1 MRSFVCSAVRS
12 AVRSAV
18 SPTVVSVV
26 VSAVVSAVVLAPLLL
41 LATPARSATLECER
55 VDDNKIS
62 IDGLRSDW
70 NDVTIEP
77 LLGKA
82 ILKGRS
88 QWQGKPD
95 LEGKLR
101 CAHDS
106 KGTYLLLE
114 VNDDQV
120 VRTRRPGT
128 REDRVELIFATEKGK
143 TRTLRIHPPNARYR
157 KASVR
162 WVKGRRSTKGLTYRV
177 IRLRH
182 GYAIEMKIADGA
194 VPGYALGS
202 PKLRMSVQIIDHDGG
217 PSRKADT
224 VMGTGGNTMATLGV
238 VEYDTAKELLAGF
251 LKQKG
256 LTKKQILHY
265 KVGNFVTGRAR
276 EQLVIAG
283 TFVALMGEDIA
294 KGGAYFA
301 VRAPWAKKQTDLLRF
316 RTVDLDGNGNLDI
329 VYVVRQVSSGG
340 LTRDI
345 LVVLRFLDSNRFD
358 IFFMHEIAKRQ
369 GGRMLTNK
377 YRFVKRGKKTDIVIT
392 FGKAKGFTQQTYR
405 TSHGG
410 KLEGLLTPW
419 GPKKKTYQFA
429 FDGYTEK

>member
-1 MRSFVCSAVRS
+1 MGSLV
-12 AVRSAV
+12 
-18 SPTVVSVV
+18 PSVV
-26 VSAVVSAVVLAPLLL
+26 LLSSLLCLA
-41 LATPARSATLECER
+41 APARSATLECER
-55 VDDNKIS
+55 IDDNKIS

-70 NDVTIEP
+70 NDVTVEP

-82 ILKGRS
+82 ILKGKG

-106 KGTYLLLE
+106 TGTFLLLE
-114 VNDDQV
+114 VTDDQV

-128 REDRVELIFATEKGK
+128 REDRVELIFATPKGK
-143 TRTLRIHPPNARYR
+143 TRTLRIHPPNARYK

-162 WVKGRRSTKGLTYRV
+162 WTKGRRSTKGITHRV

-182 GYAIEMKIADGA
+182 GYAIEIKVSDGA

-224 VMGTGGNTMATLGV
+224 VMGTGGSTVATLGV
-238 VEYDTAKELLAGF
+238 VEYDTARKLLTGF

-256 LTKKQILHY
+256 LTKKNILHY
-265 KVGNFVTGRAR
+265 KVGNFITGRAR
-276 EQLVIAG
+276 EQMVIAG
-283 TFVALMGEDIA
+283 TFVALMGEDVA

-301 VRAPWAKKQTDLLRF
+301 VRAPWAKKQGDLLRF

-329 VYVVRQVSSGG
+329 VFVVRQSVAGG

-358 IFFMHEIAKRQ
+358 IYFMHEIVKRQ
-369 GGRMLTNK
+369 GGRVLTNK
-377 YRFVKRGKKTDIVIT
+377 YSFVKRGKKTDIVIT
-392 FGKAKGFTQQTYR
+392 LGKASGFTKQTYR

-419 GPKKKTYQFA
+419 TKKKKTYQFRH
-429 FDGYTEK
+429 DGYTER

>member
-1 MRSFVCSAVRS
+1 MRPFVCFAV
-12 AVRSAV
+12 
-18 SPTVVSVV
+18 
-26 VSAVVSAVVLAPLLL
+26 L
-41 LATPARSATLECER
+41 LATVTLLTSPARSAPLECER

-70 NDVTIEP
+70 KDVTIEP
-77 LLGKA
+77 LVGTA
-82 ILKGRS
+82 ILKGRG

-101 CAHDS
+101 CAHDAN
-106 KGTYLLLE
+106 GTYLLLE

-120 VRTRRPGT
+120 VRTGRPGT
-128 REDRVELIFATEKGK
+128 REDRVELIFATAKGK
-143 TRTLRIHPPNARYR
+143 TRTLRIYPPNAKHK

-162 WVKGRRSTKGLTYRV
+162 WVKGRRSTKGLSHKV
-177 IRLRH
+177 IRLPQ

-202 PKLRMSVQIIDHDGG
+202 PKLRMSIHIIDHDGG
-217 PSRKADT
+217 PSRKPDT
-224 VMGTGGNTMATLGV
+224 IMGFGGSTVATLGV
-238 VEYDTAKELLAGF
+238 VEYDTARKLLAGF
-251 LKQKG
+251 LQQKG
-256 LTKKQILHY
+256 LTKKNILHY
-265 KVGNFVTGRAR
+265 QVGNFVTGRAQ
-276 EQLVIAG
+276 EQLAIAG

-301 VRAPWAKKQTDLLRF
+301 VQAPWAKKQADLLRF
-316 RTVDLDGNGNLDI
+316 RTLDLDGDGKLEI
-329 VYVVRQVSSGG
+329 AYVVRQVVAGG

-358 IFFMHEIAKRQ
+358 IYFMHEIVKRQ
-369 GGRMLTNK
+369 GHRVLTNK
-377 YRFVKRGKKTDIVIT
+377 YRFVKRGKKTDIEISL
-392 FGKAKGFTQQTYR
+392 GKATGFTQQTYR

-419 GPKKKTYQFA
+419 TKKKKTYQFA
-429 FDGYTEK
+429 HDGYTEK

>member
-1 MRSFVCSAVRS
+1 MRS
-12 AVRSAV
+12 AVRSTVCSALCAV
-18 SPTVVSVV
+18 LVPASLILFVGAARGSV
-26 VSAVVSAVVLAPLLL
+26 
-41 LATPARSATLECER
+41 LECQR
-55 VDDNKIS
+55 IGDNSIS
-62 IDGLRSDW
+62 VDGLRSDW

-82 ILKGRS
+82 ILKGKN

-95 LEGKLR
+95 LEGKVR
-101 CAHDS
+101 CAHDG

-128 REDRVELIFATEKGK
+128 REDRVELIFATATGK
-143 TRTLRIHPPNARYR
+143 TRTLRIHPPNARYK

-162 WVKGRRSTKGLTYRV
+162 WVKGRRSTKGITHRV

-182 GYAIEMKIADGA
+182 GYAIEMKIVDGA

-202 PKLRMSVQIIDHDGG
+202 PKLKMSIRIIDHDGG

-224 VMGTGGNTMATLGV
+224 VMGTGGSTLATLGV
-238 VEYDTAKELLAGF
+238 VEYDTAKNLLAGF
-251 LKQKG
+251 LKAKG
-256 LTKKQILHY
+256 LSKGQILHY
-265 KVGNFVTGRAR
+265 KVGNFVTGRSR

-283 TFVALMGEDIA
+283 THVALMGEDIA
-294 KGGAYFA
+294 TGGGYYSTK
-301 VRAPWAKKQTDLLRF
+301 APWAKKQGDLLRF
-316 RTVDLDGNGNLDI
+316 RMVDLDGNGNLDI
-329 VYVVRQVSSGG
+329 AYVVRQTTPSG
-340 LTRDI
+340 LIRDI

-358 IFFMHEIAKRQ
+358 IYFMHEIVKRQ
-369 GGRMLTNK
+369 GARILTNK
-377 YRFVKRGKKTDIVIT
+377 YRFIKRGKKTDIQIT
-392 FGKAKGFTQQTYR
+392 LGKAAGFTQQTYR

-419 GPKKKTYQFA
+419 GKKKKTYQFA
-429 FDGYTEK
+429 YDGYTEK

>member
-1 MRSFVCSAVRS
+1 MRS

-18 SPTVVSVV
+18 C
-26 VSAVVSAVVLAPLLL
+26 SAVCAAVVPATLLVL
-41 LATPARSATLECER
+41 TIPARGSTLECQR
-55 VDDNKIS
+55 VDNNAIS

-70 NDVTIEP
+70 NNVTMEH
-77 LLGKA
+77 LRGKA
-82 ILKGRS
+82 ILSGKD

-95 LEGKLR
+95 LEGKVR
-101 CAHDS
+101 CGHNA
-106 KGTYLLLE
+106 KGTFLLVE

-128 REDRVELIFATEKGK
+128 REDRVEFIFAAKKGK

-157 KASVR
+157 RASVR
-162 WVKGRRSTKGLTYRV
+162 WVKGRRSTKGITHRV

-182 GYAIEMKIADGA
+182 GYAIEMKIVDGA

-202 PKLRMSVQIIDHDGG
+202 PKLRMSIRIIDHDGG

-224 VMGTGGNTMATLGV
+224 VMGTGGDTVSTLGV
-238 VEYDTAKELLAGF
+238 VEYDTARNLLAGF
-251 LKQKG
+251 LKQKS
-256 LTKKQILHY
+256 LRKSQILHY

-283 TFVALMGEDIA
+283 TFVAVMGEDLGS
-294 KGGAYFA
+294 GGAIFS
-301 VRAPWAKKQTDLLRF
+301 VKAPWAKKQNDLLRF

-329 VYVVRQVSSGG
+329 VYVVRQTIAGG

-358 IFFMHEIAKRQ
+358 IYFMHEISKRQ
-369 GGRMLTNK
+369 GARVLTNK
-377 YRFVKRGKKTDIVIT
+377 YRFIKRGKKTDIQISLA
-392 FGKAKGFTQQTYR
+392 KASGFTKQTYR

-410 KLEGLLTPW
+410 NLQGLLTPW
-419 GPKKKTYQFA
+419 GKKKKTFQFA
-429 FDGYTEK
+429 HDGVTEK

>member
-1 MRSFVCSAVRS
+1 MRLLTPSLVLLSTVFSLVC
-12 AVRSAV
+12 
-18 SPTVVSVV
+18 
-26 VSAVVSAVVLAPLLL
+26 
-41 LATPARSATLECER
+41 LATPARGATLECER
-55 VDDNKIS
+55 VDDNAIS
-62 IDGLRSDW
+62 IDGLRGDW
-70 NDVTIEP
+70 SNVTVEP

-82 ILKGRS
+82 VLEGKSR
-88 QWQGKPD
+88 WQGKPD
-95 LEGKLR
+95 LEGKVR

-106 KGTYLLLE
+106 KGTYLLVE

-128 REDRVELIFATEKGK
+128 REDRVELIFATPKGK
-143 TRTLRIHPPNARYR
+143 TRTLRIHPPNARYK

-162 WVKGRRSTKGLTYRV
+162 WVKGRRSTKGITRRV

-182 GYAIEMKIADGA
+182 GYAIEMAFADGA

-224 VMGTGGNTMATLGV
+224 VMGTGGSTVATLGV
-238 VEYDTAKELLAGF
+238 VEYDSARKLLNGF

-256 LTKKQILHY
+256 LTKKNILHY

-276 EQLVIAG
+276 EQLAIAG

-301 VRAPWAKKQTDLLRF
+301 VRAPWAKKQGDLLRF

-329 VYVVRQVSSGG
+329 AFVVRQTAAGG
-340 LTRDI
+340 LVRDI

-358 IFFMHEIAKRQ
+358 IYFMHEIVKRQ
-369 GGRMLTNK
+369 GRRVLTNK
-377 YRFVKRGKKTDIVIT
+377 YKFVKRGTKTDIVISL
-392 FGKAKGFTQQTYR
+392 GKAAGFTKQTYR
-405 TSHGG
+405 SSHGG

-419 GPKKKTYQFA
+419 GTKKKTYQFRH
-429 FDGYTEK
+429 DGYTEK

>member
-1 MRSFVCSAVRS
+1 MRSMFG
-12 AVRSAV
+12 
-18 SPTVVSVV
+18 SVV
-26 VSAVVSAVVLAPLLL
+26 WSALVLATLMLPT
-41 LATPARSATLECER
+41 TPVLGATLECER

-62 IDGLRSDW
+62 IDGIRSDW
-70 NDVTIEP
+70 NGVTIEP

-101 CAHDS
+101 CAHDG

-128 REDRVELIFATEKGK
+128 REDRVELIFAAKKKGK
-143 TRTLRIHPPNARYR
+143 TRTLRIHPPNARYK

-162 WVKGRRSTKGLTYRV
+162 WVKGRRSTKGLTYKV

-217 PSRKADT
+217 PSRKPDT
-224 VMGTGGNTMATLGV
+224 IMGTGGKTRGTLGL
-238 VEYDTAKELLAGF
+238 VEYDTARKLLAGF

-256 LTKKQILHY
+256 LTKTNIMHY
-265 KVGNFVTGRAR
+265 RVGNFVTGRSR
-276 EQLVIAG
+276 EQMAIAG

-301 VRAPWAKKQTDLLRF
+301 VRAPWAKKQSDLLRF
-316 RTVDLDGNGNLDI
+316 RVVDLDGNGNLDI
-329 VYVVRQVSSGG
+329 AYVVRQRVGGG
-340 LTRDI
+340 LIRDI

-358 IFFMHEIAKRQ
+358 IFFMHEIVKRQ
-369 GGRMLTNK
+369 GSRVLTNK
-377 YRFVKRGKKTDIVIT
+377 YRFVKRGKKTDIVISL
-392 FGKAKGFTQQTYR
+392 GKAKGFTQSTYR

-419 GPKKKTYQFA
+419 GKKKKTYQFA

>member
-1 MRSFVCSAVRS
+1 MRSLVPTTPLAVTLILALLIPSA
-12 AVRSAV
+12 
-18 SPTVVSVV
+18 
-26 VSAVVSAVVLAPLLL
+26 
-41 LATPARSATLECER
+41 PARGATLECSR
-55 VDDNKIS
+55 VEDNTIA

-70 NDVTIEP
+70 RGVTP
-77 LLGKA
+77 DRLQGSA
-82 ILKGRS
+82 VLKGKS
-88 QWQGKPD
+88 EWQGKPD

-101 CAHDS
+101 CTHDA

-128 REDRVELIFATEKGK
+128 REDRVELIFATAKGK
-143 TRTLRIHPPNARYR
+143 SRTRTLRIHPPNARHKR
-157 KASVR
+157 SSVR
-162 WVKGRRSTKGLTYRV
+162 WVKGRRSTKGIKHKV
-177 IRLRH
+177 IRLPH
-182 GYAIEMKIADGA
+182 GYAIELAIADGA

-202 PKLRMSVQIIDHDGG
+202 PKLRMSLHIIDHDGG
-217 PSRKADT
+217 PTRKADT
-224 VMGTGGNTMATLGV
+224 IMGLGGSTRATLGV
-238 VEYDTAKELLAGF
+238 VEYDTAKNLLAGF

-256 LTKKQILHY
+256 LTKGNILHY
-265 KVGNFVTGRAR
+265 KVGNFITGRAR

-283 TFVALMGEDIA
+283 KFVALMGEDVS
-294 KGGAYFA
+294 KGGGYFA
-301 VRAPWAKKQTDLLRF
+301 VPAPWAKKQGDLLRF

-329 VYVVRQVSSGG
+329 VYVVRQSHSGG

-358 IFFMHEIAKRQ
+358 VFFMHEISKRQ
-369 GGRMLTNK
+369 GGRYLTNK

-392 FGKAKGFTQQTYR
+392 FGKASGFTKSTYR

-419 GPKKKTYQFA
+419 GKKKKTFQFA
-429 FDGYTEK
+429 FDGYTEL

>member
-1 MRSFVCSAVRS
+1 MHSFVWSAVW
-12 AVRSAV
+12 
-18 SPTVVSVV
+18 
-26 VSAVVSAVVLAPLLL
+26 SAVVLAPLIL
-41 LATPARSATLECER
+41 LAAPARGATLECER
-55 VDDNKIS
+55 VEDNTIS

-70 NDVTIEP
+70 NDVTITP
-77 LLGKA
+77 LLGGA

-88 QWQGKPD
+88 RWQGKPD

-120 VRTRRPGT
+120 VRTSRPST
-128 REDRVELIFATEKGK
+128 REDRVELIFATPKGK

-162 WVKGRRSTKGLTYRV
+162 WVKGRPTKGLTYRV

-182 GYAIEMKIADGA
+182 GYAIELKIAGGA

-224 VMGTGGNTMATLGV
+224 VMGTGGRTVAKLGV
-238 VEYDTAKELLAGF
+238 VEYDTAKNLLAGF

-256 LTKKQILHY
+256 LTKKNILYY

-294 KGGAYFA
+294 KGGAYYA

-316 RTVDLDGNGNLDI
+316 RTVDLDANGNLDI
-329 VYVVRQVSSGG
+329 AYVVRQKVAGG
-340 LTRDI
+340 LIRDI
-345 LVVLRFLDSNRFD
+345 LVVMRFLDSNRFD
-358 IFFMHEIAKRQ
+358 IFFMHEIVKRQ
-369 GGRMLTNK
+369 GSRVLTNK

-392 FGKAKGFTQQTYR
+392 LGKASGFTRQTYR

-419 GPKKKTYQFA
+419 GKKKKTYQFA
-429 FDGYTEK
+429 HDGYTEM